1 MSSSECEAAAEYLGL
16 LDTSAKLID
25 SAYSFDPPYCFLE
38 RELWFNGEGTNMG
51 ECDGEDKC
59 LCKSSGEQ
67 RNVFGIYLAM
77 DEVTTFSFSYNR
89 ICYRFRVVYADI

>member
-16 LDTSAKLID
+16 LDTSAKSID

-38 RELWFNGEGTNMG
+38 RELWFNGEGTNTG

-67 RNVFGIYLAM
+67 RNVPEA
-77 DEVTTFSFSYNR
+77 V
-89 ICYRFRVVYADI
+89 CW